1 VRLSCYHHHHHH
13 HHLYCLA
20 FTSPNQQQTEARA
33 FLARSIDIGHLL
45 PQILHINSFRRAA
58 TNTATTEGRE
68 KNHQHTFG
76 DLSPLTTPLLHG
88 FPETYPA
95 VLTSLL
101 APRLVHIG
109 GEKALSFLRLPCHN
123 YSASQERTRNQLCR
137 KNSLGL
143 MTPLLKI
150 T

>member
-1 VRLSCYHHHHHH
+1 VRLSCYYHHHRH

-20 FTSPNQQQTEARA
+20 FTSPNQQQTEARV
-33 FLARSIDIGHLL
+33 FLARSSGIGHLL
-45 PQILHINSFRRAA
+45 RQILHINSFRRAA
-58 TNTATTEGRE
+58 TNTATTEGIE
-68 KNHQHTFG
+68 DHQHTES

-95 VLTSLL
+95 VLISLL
-101 APRLVHIG
+101 APGLIHIG
-109 GEKALSFLRLPCHN
+109 GEKTLSFLRLPCHN

-150 T
+150 S